1 VRLEVFDEHLPAI
14 VGEDV
19 VDLPDDPADRGRTV
33 FGSGPPGEHLG
44 LAGGHTSQQSAAGGP
59 VLDVEEFV
67 AAAQWGPTNSSAR
80 RSRALT
86 SVRRTSWSQLLLAGA
101 AAVTAGLL
109 AVVTPPVGS
118 AWAGHLAGGQALSG
132 SDPGETATAEVGLA
146 PGRVPRRVRPGSLL
160 RPRAFP
166 GRGERRDP
174 GRPDLDDPT

>member
-1 VRLEVFDEHLPAI
+1 MTVARVVGEVASAI
-14 VGEDV
+14 VLAADHLQSAGDLIITGYGRIVLGEAV
-19 VDLPDDPADRGRTV
+19 L
-33 FGSGPPGEHLG
+33 
-44 LAGGHTSQQSAAGGP
+44 LAGAAG
-59 VLDVEEFV
+59 LWFV
-67 AAAQWGPTNSSAR
+67 NHRYNLPLAERT
-80 RSRALT
+80 LT

-132 SDPGETATAEVGLA
+132 SDPGETATAEVGIA
-146 PGRVPRRVRPGSLL
+146 PGRVPRWVRPGSLL
-160 RPRAFP
+160 RPRAFS